1 MEEQLVVELNAIKL
15 SIFNKSGFIDQLIIK
30 MFSNQ
35 DISLG
40 EILLKSIENIQKMQ
54 GVGNKKVTLFMAF
67 QSDLINNPEKY
78 IDFYKFR
85 YTDLIVPTE
94 NIENISL
101 YEKVMLSIKAY
112 AKILH
117 ECGNKRD
124 AELLQK
130 YYGIDSKMYSKEQVG
145 SLLGFIS
152 SERIRQILFIELELR
167 NFFIGKKVMNIS
179 LNNEIVQQ
187 LKEVIEK
194 AKFTSKFSSYL
205 DSNSKINFAQQDK
218 IAELFLCSL
227 TKIDEHEILLDQDKV
242 GRYKK
247 QYINIIQKLKKSVFP
262 IKLNEIT
269 NDEIIFNSVINL
281 NHEIIQISEKNS
293 EKYYSLHWKELSGI
307 DYQFKRILFEND
319 GVMSRIEI
327 INEYN
332 RRAALAGCEQIS
344 ESQLKIKS
352 DKYFKGQKNGYWQFR
367 TENFENIRQFI
378 DQFIK
383 SKGGKITF
391 KEVKDV
397 VIEKGLKY
405 PDNSIRTYI
414 TNICSI
420 SANDSNLFVHK
431 NYIESF
437 PEISLLNKR
446 RVDVSNKIINLVVQF
461 LQENNLLLNE
471 EALYEKVKADF
482 EKENGSIRKADYG
495 NIVNKFLEIGILD
508 RFETENSNKISLNE
522 SVLANYD
529 LVNLGKKLEPGYKS
543 KIRSFVINYLK
554 KKENNQCYKKELWDE
569 FHYLIPTNINR
580 NVFYKII
587 NDSKFFDII
596 GKGQKSAIKL
606 KINLLPEPKDLSFEL
621 EIPEINAINNFDRQ
635 KTQINYDRQKYD
647 WVALK
652 TKLKKELKGNNYF
665 NDFELDFG
673 LDQFYNALN
682 RNSSSRFG
690 EILLQPLYD
699 LFFYKSD
706 YYDRD
711 SCFFRVTF
719 CYEPFLK
726 VFLNDSSKLKG
737 LVETINQF
745 DQIKELH
752 SFKFN
757 FRNVV
762 LINQDDKTKKNFS
775 FILNSLIY
783 YRNEVGHEIVNETLD
798 MGISKQFKTIVDF
811 IALYIYTS
819 LILNTNK

>member
-1 MEEQLVVELNAIKL
+1 MEEQLMNELNAIKL
-15 SIFNKSGFIDQLIIK
+15 SIFNKSGLIDQLIIK

-40 EILLKSIENIQKMQ
+40 EILLKTNESIKKMQ
-54 GVGNKKVTLFMAF
+54 SVGEKKVTLFRAF
-67 QSDLINNPEKY
+67 QLDLINNPEKY
-78 IDFYKFR
+78 LNFYKFR
-85 YTDLIVPTE
+85 YADLIVPTE
-94 NIENISL
+94 NIENKSL

-112 AKILH
+112 ANVLN

-124 AELLQK
+124 AELLEK
-130 YYGIDSKMYSKEQVG
+130 YYGIDSEMYSKEQLG
-145 SLLGFIS
+145 SLLGSIS
-152 SERIRQILFIELELR
+152 SERIRQILFIELELK
-167 NFFIGKKVMNIS
+167 NFFVGKKVMNIS
-179 LNNEIVQQ
+179 LNKEIVKQ
-187 LKEVIEK
+187 LNDVIEK
-194 AKFTSKFSSYL
+194 AKFTSKFSDYL
-205 DSNSKINFAQQDK
+205 DLNSKINFAKQDK

-227 TKIDEHEILLDQDKV
+227 TKIDDHEILLDQDVV
-242 GRYKK
+242 GNYKK
-247 QYINIIQKLKKSVFP
+247 EYNKIIQKLKKSVFP
-262 IKLNEIT
+262 LKLHKIT
-269 NDEIIFNSVINL
+269 SDEIIFNSVINL
-281 NHEIIQISEKNS
+281 NHEIISVIDQNN
-293 EKYYSLHWKELSGI
+293 EKYYSLHWKELGGI
-307 DYQFKRILFEND
+307 DYQFKRILFENA

-332 RRAALAGCEQIS
+332 RRAVLAGCEQIL

-378 DQFIK
+378 DQFIQ

-391 KEVKDV
+391 KEVKDLV
-397 VIEKGLKY
+397 FEKGLKY

-420 SANDSNLFVHK
+420 SSNDSNLFVHK

-446 RVDVSNKIINLVVQF
+446 RVDVSHKIINIVVKF

-508 RFETENSNKISLNE
+508 RFETENRNKIGLNE
-522 SVLANYD
+522 TVLANYD
-529 LVNLGKKLEPGYKS
+529 LVNLGKQLEPGYKT

-554 KKENNQCYKKELWDE
+554 NKENNQCFKKELWDE

-587 NDSKFFDII
+587 NDSKFFEII

-606 KINLLPEPKDLSFEL
+606 KINLLPEPKDLTFEL
-621 EIPEINAINNFDRQ
+621 EIPEIEAINNFSRHE
-635 KTQINYDRQKYD
+635 TPINYDRQKYD

-652 TKLKKELKGNNYF
+652 TKLRKELKGNNYF
-665 NDFELDFG
+665 NDFELDVG

-690 EILLQPLYD
+690 DILLQPLYD

-745 DQIKELH
+745 DEIKELH
-752 SFKFN
+752 TFKFN
-757 FRNVV
+757 LKNVV
-762 LINQDDKTKKNFS
+762 LTNSDDKTKKNFS
-775 FILNSLIY
+775 YILNTLIY
-783 YRNEVGHEIVNETLD
+783 YRNEVGHEIVKETLD

-819 LILNTNK
+819 LILAKGK